1 MGESITHVALDAHKK
16 FLQVALLEPEKQ
28 NPIEWQV
35 VHEDAAV
42 RRMVKRIQREASGR
56 VRVCYEA
63 GPCGYALQ
71 RTLVKLGLDCVVIAP
86 SLIPVKP
93 GDHIK
98 TDRRDARK
106 LAELFRAGL
115 LTEVRP
121 PTTGE
126 EAFRDLCR
134 CREDAKEDLL
144 RARHRLGKMLLR
156 RGIVWQEGK
165 NWSES
170 HRKWLRALKFDH
182 PADKLV
188 FEDYLLAIE
197 HLEERIRGLESAIA
211 AAGEQDPYREPV
223 AALRCFQGIDT
234 ITAVTLVAELH
245 DFRRFQSPR
254 ELMGYLGLVPSEH
267 TSSEKRRLGS
277 ITKAGNS
284 HARRVLVESAWHYR
298 HPPRVG
304 KGLRKRRE
312 GQPGQVIAIADKAAQ
327 RLHRKFG
334 KLQGKGKAIGKV
346 VVAVAREL
354 VGFLWAAIYPMS
366 VKKTA

>member
-16 FLQVALLEPEKQ
+16 FLQVALLEPGKRE
-28 NPIEWQV
+28 PVEWRV

-42 RRMVKRIQREASGR
+42 RRMAKRIQREASGK
-56 VRVCYEA
+56 VQVCYEA

-115 LTEVRP
+115 LTEVHP

-156 RGIVWQEGK
+156 RGIIWQEGK
-165 NWSES
+165 NWTEG
-170 HRKWLRALKFDH
+170 HRKWLRSVSFEH

-211 AAGEQDPYREPV
+211 AGAEQDPYREPV
-223 AALRCFQGIDT
+223 GALRCFQGIDT
-234 ITAVTLVAELH
+234 LTAVTLVAELH

-254 ELMGYLGLVPSEH
+254 ELMGYLGLVPSED
-267 TSSEKRRLGS
+267 SSSDKRRLGS

-312 GQPGQVIAIADKAAQ
+312 GQPGQVIATADKAAQ
-327 RLHRKFG
+327 RLHRKFV
-334 KLQGKGKAIGKV
+334 KLQGRGKAMGKV

-354 VGFLWAAIYPMS
+354 VGFLWAALYPMS
-366 VKKTA
+366 LKKTA

>member
-1 MGESITHVALDAHKK
+1 MGERITDVALDAHKK
-16 FLQVALLEPEKQ
+16 FLQVAMLLPGSDKA
-28 NPIEWQV
+28 IEWQV

-42 RRMVKRIQREASGR
+42 RRMAKRILRDAEGR

-71 RTLVKLGLDCVVIAP
+71 RTLIKLGLDCVVIAP

-106 LAELFRAGL
+106 LVELFRAGL
-115 LTEVRP
+115 LTEVHP

-156 RGIVWQEGK
+156 RGLIWREGK
-165 NWSES
+165 NWTES
-170 HRKWLRALKFDH
+170 HRRWLRGLSFDH

-188 FEDYLLAIE
+188 FEDYFLAIE
-197 HLEERIRGLESAIA
+197 HLEERIRGLEGAIA
-211 AAGEQDPYREPV
+211 AASTQDPYREPV
-223 AALRCFQGIDT
+223 AALRCFAGVDT
-234 ITAVTLVAELH
+234 ITAVTLIAELH

-254 ELMGYLGLVPSEH
+254 ELMGYLGLVPSED
-267 TSSEKRRLGS
+267 SSSDKRRLGS

-304 KGLRKRRE
+304 KSLRARRE

-327 RLHRKFG
+327 RLHRKFV
-334 KLQGKGKAIGKV
+334 KLQGKGKAPGKI

-354 VGFLWAAIYPMS
+354 VGLLWAAVYPMS
-366 VKKTA
+366 VKKLA

>member
-1 MGESITHVALDAHKK
+1 MGERTTDVALDAHKK
-16 FLQVALLEPEKQ
+16 FLQVAMLLPGSHK
-28 NPIEWQV
+28 PIEWQV

-42 RRMVKRIQREASGR
+42 RRMAKRILREAEGK

-106 LAELFRAGL
+106 LVELFRAGL
-115 LTEVRP
+115 LTEVHP
-121 PTTGE
+121 PTPGE

-156 RGIVWQEGK
+156 RGIVWREGK
-165 NWSES
+165 NWTQS
-170 HRKWLRALKFDH
+170 HRRWLRSLSFDH

-197 HLEERIRGLESAIA
+197 HVEERIRSLEGAIA
-211 AAGEQDPYREPV
+211 AASERDPYREPV
-223 AALRCFQGIDT
+223 AALRCFAGVDT
-234 ITAVTLVAELH
+234 VTAVTLVAELH

-254 ELMGYLGLVPSEH
+254 ELMGYLGLVPSEDS
-267 TSSEKRRLGS
+267 SSERRRLGS

-298 HPPRVG
+298 HRPQIG
-304 KGLRKRRE
+304 QALRKRRE

-327 RLHRKFG
+327 RLHRKFQ
-334 KLQGKGKAIGKV
+334 KLRDKGKAMGTV

-354 VGFLWAAIYPMS
+354 VGFLWAAIYPLS
-366 VKKTA
+366 TQKLA

>member
-1 MGESITHVALDAHKK
+1 MGERITDVALDAHKK
-16 FLQVALLEPEKQ
+16 FLQVAMLLPDRET
-28 NPIEWQV
+28 PIEWKV
-35 VHEDAAV
+35 VHEDAAI
-42 RRMVKRIQREASGR
+42 RRMAKRIQREAPGK

-71 RTLVKLGLDCVVIAP
+71 RTLVKLGLECIVIAP

-106 LAELFRAGL
+106 LVELFRAGL

-144 RARHRLGKMLLR
+144 RARNRLGKMLLR

-165 NWSES
+165 NWTKN
-170 HRKWLRALKFDH
+170 HREWLRGLSFDH

-188 FEDYLLAIE
+188 FNDYLLAIE
-197 HLEERIRGLESAIA
+197 HLEERIRSLESAIEA
-211 AAGEQDPYREPV
+211 ASEQDPYREAV
-223 AALRCFQGIDT
+223 GALRCFSGVDT
-234 ITAVTLVAELH
+234 VTAVTLIAELH
-245 DFRRFQSPR
+245 DFRRFPSPR
-254 ELMGYLGLVPSEH
+254 ELMGYLGLVPSEDS
-267 TSSEKRRLGS
+267 SSERRRLGG

-304 KGLRKRRE
+304 KNLRKRRE
-312 GQPGQVIAIADKAAQ
+312 GQSSLVIGIADKAAQ
-327 RLHRKFG
+327 RLHRKYQR
-334 KLQGKGKAIGKV
+334 LQSKGKAMGKV
-346 VVAVAREL
+346 VVAIAREL
-354 VGFLWAAIYPMS
+354 VGFLWAAVYPIS
-366 VKKTA
+366 VKKSA

>member
-1 MGESITHVALDAHKK
+1 MGESITYVAIDAHKK
-16 FLQVALLEPEKQ
+16 LLQVAMLLPRHEK
-28 NPIEWQV
+28 PIEWQV
-35 VHEDAAV
+35 VHEEGAV
-42 RRMVKRIQREASGR
+42 RRMAKRIQRETKGK
-56 VRVCYEA
+56 VRICYEA

-71 RTLVKLGLDCVVIAP
+71 RTLVGLGLECTVIAP

-106 LAELFRAGL
+106 LVELFRAGL
-115 LTEVRP
+115 LTEVHP
-121 PTTGE
+121 PTAGE
-126 EAFRDLCR
+126 ESFRDLCR

-156 RGIVWQEGK
+156 RGIVWHEGK
-165 NWSES
+165 NWTQS
-170 HRKWLRALKFDH
+170 HRKWLRGLSFDH

-197 HLEERIRGLESAIA
+197 HVEERINTLESAIA
-211 AAGEQDPYREPV
+211 AAAEQEPYREPV
-223 AALRCFQGIDT
+223 GALRCFTGVNT
-234 ITAVTLVAELH
+234 LTAVTLVAELH
-245 DFRRFQSPR
+245 NFGRFRSPR
-254 ELMGYLGLVPSEH
+254 ELMGYLGLVPSEDS
-267 TSSEKRRLGS
+267 SSERRRLGS

-304 KGLRKRRE
+304 QALRKRRE
-312 GQPGQVIAIADKAAQ
+312 GQPGAVIAIADKAAQ
-327 RLHRKFG
+327 RLHRKFR
-334 KLQGKGKAIGKV
+334 KLQGKSKAMGKI

-354 VGFLWAAIYPMS
+354 VGFLWAAVYPMS
-366 VKKTA
+366 VAKLA

>member
-1 MGESITHVALDAHKK
+1 MGERSTHVALDAHKK
-16 FLQVALLEPEKQ
+16 FLQVAMLGPGSEM
-28 NPIEWQV
+28 PIEWQV

-42 RRMVKRIQREASGR
+42 RRMAKRILREATGK

-71 RTLVKLGLDCVVIAP
+71 RTLVELGLDCVVIAP

-93 GDHIK
+93 GDRIK

-115 LTEVRP
+115 LTEVHP
-121 PTTGE
+121 PTMGE

-156 RGIVWQEGK
+156 RGIVWREGK
-165 NWSES
+165 NWTHH
-170 HRKWLRALKFDH
+170 HRTWLRSLSFDH

-197 HLEERIRGLESAIA
+197 HLEERIKGLESAIA
-211 AAGEQDPYREPV
+211 AAAEQDPYREPV
-223 AALRCFQGIDT
+223 AALRCFQGVDT
-234 ITAVTLVAELH
+234 VTAVTLVAELH
-245 DFRRFQSPR
+245 DFKRFQSPR
-254 ELMGYLGLVPSEH
+254 ELMGYLGLVPSEDS
-267 TSSEKRRLGS
+267 SSERRRLGS

-304 KGLRKRRE
+304 QALRKRRE
-312 GQPGQVIAIADKAAQ
+312 GQSGHVIAVADKAAQ

-334 KLQGKGKAIGKV
+334 KLQAKGKAMGKV

-354 VGFLWAAIYPMS
+354 VGFLWAAVYPMS
-366 VKKTA
+366 AKKSA